1 MQQLLPPSTCFVL
14 TMLLQVRLLA
24 AGVLGAL
31 LEGPT
36 ARSLLAVAEAKTA
49 HPNLR

>member
-1 MQQLLPPSTCFVL
+1 MQQLPPSTCLFLV
-14 TMLLQVRLLA
+14 MLLQVRLLA